1 MSTLLQSEEREN
13 DGAFSPKDHHH
24 TFGED
29 HDNAFDHEAILGSR
43 KDAEEFDE
51 LSPEEAKKRLKVLLG
66 KMDRNKDAQIDRYYR
81 IIIVYLNCIFF
92 LLRNEL
98 YSWILRSF
106 KSLSEEDSNDRFDDS
121 DEDEDGFVT
130 WEEYKAEEY
139 DFGDGDIDLSDPD
152 MAEEWKLMEEDKF
165 LFLAADKNQDDKL
178 DQKEFL
184 SFSHP
189 EEDQSMRPHVL
200 SQVN

>member
-1 MSTLLQSEEREN
+1 M
-13 DGAFSPKDHHH
+13 
-24 TFGED
+24 
-29 HDNAFDHEAILGSR
+29 
-43 KDAEEFDE
+43 
-51 LSPEEAKKRLKVLLG
+51 
-66 KMDRNKDAQIDRYYR
+66 
-81 IIIVYLNCIFF
+81 
-92 LLRNEL
+92 
-98 YSWILRSF
+98 
-106 KSLSEEDSNDRFDDS
+106 SEEDSNDRFDDS

-139 DFGDGDIDLSDPD
+139 DFGDGEIDLSDPD